1 VDGLVLVD
9 KPAGMTSHDAV
20 DRARRA
26 LRTKRIGHGG
36 TLDPFAT
43 GLLVLLVGRVT
54 RLLPYLD
61 GEPKAYEATI
71 RFGAETDTDDL
82 TGAVTTIAGYQAKAT
97 ALQIDYTDLTTTDA
111 QRLARAP
118 SDVEVFD
125 LEGRRVLAD
134 HRRRRCKRA
143 LANHARRT
151 VHRAGFQGV
160 HG

>member
-1 VDGLVLVD
+1 MAKAPDDGLLLVD

-43 GLLVLLVGRVT
+43 GLLVLLVGRAT

-61 GEPKAYEATI
+61 GEPKAYDATI

-82 TGAVTTIAGYQAKAT
+82 TGTVTTEAPPPTLSIWLPSSSAAWCMT
-97 ALQIDYTDLTTTDA
+97 AP
-111 QRLARAP
+111 RCAP
-118 SDVEVFD
+118 S
-125 LEGRRVLAD
+125 
-134 HRRRRCKRA
+134 H
-143 LANHARRT
+143 
-151 VHRAGFQGV
+151 
-160 HG
+160 